1 MLIDN
6 KFIYLS
12 LPRCASTAFHI
23 SCLRNGL
30 NVKHANQT
38 SDKLLKKFNLN
49 DLTNMDIVYQ
59 INHFHETITSLKK
72 SFGNEYDIISVKR
85 NKYERF
91 ISYFNHCIGELKR
104 NGNMDLSNK
113 FLELTTDEI
122 LFYKTDDLIDKNSK
136 INLINIFLKNIG
148 YFKYNETLESLLL
161 PMVSP
166 MSVYHNNDPKIIWFD
181 FNKLDE
187 MENWVSQKTLKI
199 FKLEIFGSS
208 KEYKSKINVDYNF
221 IKKYD
226 EIYDYYDI
234 FKKQKTLI

>member
-30 NVKHANQT
+30 NVKHANKT

-49 DLTNMDIVYQ
+49 YLTNMDIVYQ

-187 MENWVSQKTLKI
+187 MENWVSQKTQKI

-208 KEYKSKINVDYNF
+208 KEYESKINVDYNF